1 MDIKS
6 SDFILILQL
15 EDIHGC
21 PMRVS
26 DTAEFKVRVWTNDP
40 THFLTFNKR
49 DIISDDYNDRI
60 VIDKMQMECLHSGTI
75 IYDYDYSRWNAD
87 FSATDEK
94 YNKVKTVVTDVYW
107 RNVMNPD
114 NPCNVVNYQTI
125 EHIYDLIEKERIE
138 REKLGYYIENEYT
151 NKLADEVKRSTDVDI
166 EMHKI
171 IKENKEVC
179 DNRTTELT
187 TQLNDEIKRSTDA
200 DTAMLTKINDNLSAT
215 TQITSDLTGKLND
228 EIVRAKAKENEI
240 ANDLASEIERTNNFR
255 QQIRDAVDQET
266 SRATAKETLIDGKIT
281 DEIARA
287 KTVEGDITSSLQQLK
302 NVVKEEK
309 QRSADKDTEHDNAI
323 TAETSRAQVKEN
335 EILTNLQTEVSRATD
350 AETHLTSEI
359 HDEVARAKAE
369 EARIEG
375 LITANTDKDNETTTA
390 INNLSNKLTD
400 EISRATEKEKAI
412 DKKVDKNATDIATEI
427 TRATA
432 KENEIS
438 KLIADNVAADAKTR
452 NDLTAEVSRATGEE
466 ARIEGITTTNANNL
480 TSEIARAK
488 QVESDITSSLQQLKT
503 SVKTKDDAHDDAI
516 NSIDAKITAEV
527 ARSTAKDDATDNR
540 LSVIEG
546 GSTTIG
552 SIAHALSD
560 AKHYTDEE
568 VGKVKTT
575 VTNEYTNT
583 LQSYATKAE
592 VDSRIESVIGTAP
605 EALDTLGEIAEKLT
619 SDSDAITAINGVL
632 SGKANSADV
641 YTKSEI
647 DTKVTTLS
655 NDIATETSRATNAEN
670 TLTTDLAGEISRAKA
685 KEDEILGKA
694 NTTSSELS
702 LETLRAKNAEGEIN
716 TTLNTVKGDVERL
729 KTGVQSNT
737 DSIAIINSDATV
749 NGSIAHAL
757 SDAKHYTD
765 DAVTKVKADL
775 NVSVAGFET
784 KDEVANLKATVSTK
798 ADKATTYSKTEV
810 DEKIAGVDVSSQL
823 VDYAKT
829 TDVDNKID
837 AVKTSTNTE
846 LGKKLD
852 KTTYATDKLTFA
864 DKTETNNAI
873 TTVTDNLTAE
883 TSRATEAEN
892 KIKSDLTAEINNKV
906 ATVTIEKDSTN
917 DLLYHL
923 MVDGENSGEINI
935 PKDQFLSNVVY
946 SSDTKVITFTFET
959 TAGTTTTDVSI
970 SDLID
975 TYIAGDGLTSVD
987 NKFSVK
993 KDATS
998 QAYIEVSASGV
1009 KIVGIDEALALKA
1022 DKTDVTASL
1031 ANKVD
1036 TTTYTTDK
1044 TNINNAIT
1052 AVSDNLAAEVSR
1064 ATGVEDGIKA
1074 EVALKANSA
1083 DVYTASQVD
1092 EKLNVKANAADVN
1105 TSLDN
1110 KLDKTTYAVDKATYA
1125 LKSDVAT
1132 ELDKKANVTDVTT
1145 ELNKKANS
1153 SDVYTTAQVDEKVN
1167 VKANAADVYTKEQ
1180 CDNSFM
1186 KMWQGSQS
1194 EYDAITSKDN
1204 NTLYI
1209 IS

>member
-6 SDFILILQL
+6 SDFILILKL

-60 VIDKMQMECLHSGTI
+60 AIDKMQMECLHSGTI

-179 DNRTTELT
+179 DTRTTELT

-240 ANDLASEIERTNNFR
+240 ANDLASEIERTNNFK

-266 SRATAKETLIDGKIT
+266 ARAQAKEELIDSKIT

-287 KTVEGDITSSLQQLK
+287 KV
-302 NVVKEEK
+302 
-309 QRSADKDTEHDNAI
+309 
-323 TAETSRAQVKEN
+323 
-335 EILTNLQTEVSRATD
+335 
-350 AETHLTSEI
+350 
-359 HDEVARAKAE
+359 
-369 EARIEG
+369 
-375 LITANTDKDNETTTA
+375 
-390 INNLSNKLTD
+390 
-400 EISRATEKEKAI
+400 
-412 DKKVDKNATDIATEI
+412 
-427 TRATA
+427 
-432 KENEIS
+432 
-438 KLIADNVAADAKTR
+438 
-452 NDLTAEVSRATGEE
+452 
-466 ARIEGITTTNANNL
+466 
-480 TSEIARAK
+480 
-488 QVESDITSSLQQLKT
+488 VESDITSSLQRLKT
-503 SVKTKDDAHDDAI
+503 SVKTKDDAHDEAI
-516 NSIDAKITAEV
+516 NSIDSRLTVEV
-527 ARSTAKDDATDNR
+527 SRATAKDNATDTR

-546 GSTTIG
+546 DSTVVG
-552 SIAHALSD
+552 SIAHS
-560 AKHYTDEE
+560 
-568 VGKVKTT
+568 
-575 VTNEYTNT
+575 
-583 LQSYATKAE
+583 
-592 VDSRIESVIGTAP
+592 
-605 EALDTLGEIAEKLT
+605 
-619 SDSDAITAINGVL
+619 
-632 SGKANSADV
+632 
-641 YTKSEI
+641 
-647 DTKVTTLS
+647 
-655 NDIATETSRATNAEN
+655 
-670 TLTTDLAGEISRAKA
+670 LA
-685 KEDEILGKA
+685 
-694 NTTSSELS
+694 
-702 LETLRAKNAEGEIN
+702 
-716 TTLNTVKGDVERL
+716 
-729 KTGVQSNT
+729 
-737 DSIAIINSDATV
+737 
-749 NGSIAHAL
+749 
-757 SDAKHYTD
+757 DAKHYTD
-765 DAVTKVKADL
+765 DEIAKVKSDL
-775 NVSVAGFET
+775 DVSGFAT
-784 KDEVANLKATVSTK
+784 KSEINEVKATISTK
-798 ADKATTYSKTEV
+798 ADKATTYTKDEV
-810 DEKIAGVDVSSQL
+810 DEKIANLDVNVSL
-823 VDYAKT
+823 DDYAKT
-829 TDVDNKID
+829 ADVDRKIAD
-837 AVKTSTNTE
+837 ATAATTTE

-873 TTVTDNLTAE
+873 TTVTDNLAAE
-883 TSRATEAEN
+883 VSRATEAEN
-892 KIKSDLTAEINNKV
+892 KIKTDLTAEINNKV

-917 DLLYHL
+917 DLQYHL
-923 MVDGENSGEINI
+923 MVDGERSGEINI

-959 TAGTTTTDVSI
+959 TTGTTTTDVNI

-975 TYIAGDGLTSVD
+975 TYIAGDGLTLVD

-1009 KIVGIDEALALKA
+1009 KVVGVDEALALKA
-1022 DKTDVTASL
+1022 DKTDVT
-1031 ANKVD
+1031 
-1036 TTTYTTDK
+1036 
-1044 TNINNAIT
+1044 NINNAIT
-1052 AVSDNLAAEVSR
+1052 TVSDNLAAEVSR

-1074 EVALKANSA
+1074 EVALKANSS
-1083 DVYTASQVD
+1083 DVYTISQID
-1092 EKLNVKANAADVN
+1092 EKLNVKANVTDVN

-1110 KLDKTTYAVDKATYA
+1110 KLDKTTYAADKATYA
-1125 LKSDVAT
+1125 LKSDVTT

-1153 SDVYTTAQVDEKVN
+1153 SDVYTTSQVDEKVN
-1167 VKANAADVYTKEQ
+1167 VKANSADVYTKEQ
-1180 CDNSFM
+1180 CDSSFM

-1194 EYDAITSKDN
+1194 EYDAIASKDN

-1209 IS
+1209 IQ

>member
-6 SDFILILQL
+6 SDFILILRL

-21 PMRVS
+21 PMRVA
-26 DTAEFKVRVWTNDP
+26 DTAEFTVRVWTNDP
-40 THFLTFNKR
+40 THFLTFKKR

-60 VIDKMQMECLHSGTI
+60 AIDKMQMECLHSGTVVF
-75 IYDYDYSRWNAD
+75 DYDYSRWNAD

-114 NPCNVVNYQTI
+114 NPCNIVNYQTI
-125 EHIYDLIEKERIE
+125 EHVYDLIEAERLE

-151 NKLADEVKRSTDVDI
+151 NKLADEVKRSNEVDI
-166 EMHKI
+166 EMWKK
-171 IKENKEVC
+171 IKENKEAC
-179 DNRTTELT
+179 DTRTTEIT
-187 TQLNDEIKRSTDA
+187 TKLDAEIKRSNDV
-200 DTAMLTKINDNLSAT
+200 DIELNKKINDNLSST
-215 TQITSDLTGKLND
+215 TEITTDLNTRLNAEVARAKAKEN
-228 EIVRAKAKENEI
+228 EIAEDLAGEILRAKAKENEI
-240 ANDLASEIERTNNFR
+240 ANDLASEIERSRNFD
-255 QQIRDAVDQET
+255 QQIRDAVEQET

-287 KTVEGDITSSLQQLK
+287 KTVEGDITSSLTQLK

-309 QRSADKDTEHDNAI
+309 QRSADKDTEHENAI
-323 TAETSRAQVKEN
+323 TAEQSRAQAKEN

-359 HDEVARAKAE
+359 HDEVSRAKAE

-412 DKKVDKNATDIATEI
+412 DKKVDKNATDIAAET

-438 KLIADNVAADAKTR
+438 KLIADNAVADAKTR

-480 TSEIARAK
+480 SSEIARAK
-488 QVESDITSSLQQLKT
+488 QVEADITSSLQQLKT
-503 SVKTKDDAHDDAI
+503 TVKTKDDAHDDAI

-527 ARSTAKDDATDNR
+527 SRSTAKDDATDNR
-540 LSVIEG
+540 LSIIEG
-546 GSTTIG
+546 SSTTIG
-552 SIAHALSD
+552 SIAHSLAD

-568 VGKVKTT
+568 VGKLKTT

-647 DTKVTTLS
+647 DTKVTTLT
-655 NDIATETSRATNAEN
+655 NDLATETSRATNAEN

-716 TTLNTVKGDVERL
+716 TTLSTVKGDVEKL
-729 KTGVQSNT
+729 KTSVQSNT

-749 NGSIAHAL
+749 NGSIAHSLA
-757 SDAKHYTD
+757 DAKHYTD

-775 NVSVAGFET
+775 NVSVAGFAT
-784 KDEVANLKATVSTK
+784 KNEVADVKATVSTK
-798 ADKATTYSKTEV
+798 ADKATTYSKAEV
-810 DEKIAGVDVSSQL
+810 DEKIAGVDVSAQL
-823 VDYAKT
+823 VDYART
-829 TDVDNKID
+829 ADVDEKID
-837 AVKTSTNTE
+837 AVKTNTATE

-873 TTVTDNLTAE
+873 RT
-883 TSRATEAEN
+883 
-892 KIKSDLTAEINNKV
+892 
-906 ATVTIEKDSTN
+906 
-917 DLLYHL
+917 
-923 MVDGENSGEINI
+923 
-935 PKDQFLSNVVY
+935 
-946 SSDTKVITFTFET
+946 
-959 TAGTTTTDVSI
+959 
-970 SDLID
+970 
-975 TYIAGDGLTSVD
+975 
-987 NKFSVK
+987 
-993 KDATS
+993 
-998 QAYIEVSASGV
+998 
-1009 KIVGIDEALALKA
+1009 
-1022 DKTDVTASL
+1022 
-1031 ANKVD
+1031 
-1036 TTTYTTDK
+1036 
-1044 TNINNAIT
+1044 
-1052 AVSDNLAAEVSR
+1052 VSDNLAAETTR
-1064 ATGVEDGIKA
+1064 ATNAENTLTT
-1074 EVALKANSA
+1074 EVAKKANSA
-1083 DVYTASQVD
+1083 
-1092 EKLNVKANAADVN
+1092 
-1105 TSLDN
+1105 
-1110 KLDKTTYAVDKATYA
+1110 
-1125 LKSDVAT
+1125 
-1132 ELDKKANVTDVTT
+1132 
-1145 ELNKKANS
+1145 
-1153 SDVYTTAQVDEKVN
+1153 DVYTTAQVDEKLNKKTAIKDENGN
-1167 VKANAADVYTKEQ
+1167 VITEMIIDNSAADDSVEVYTKEQ
-1180 CDNSFM
+1180 CDARFM
-1186 KMWQGSQS
+1186 KMWQGTQ
-1194 EYDAITSKDN
+1194 EAYDAITSKDN

-1209 IS
+1209 IQ

>member
-6 SDFILILQL
+6 SDFILILRL

-21 PMRVS
+21 PMRVA
-26 DTAEFKVRVWTNDP
+26 DTAELTVRVWTNDP
-40 THFLTFNKR
+40 THFLTFKKR

-60 VIDKMQMECLHSGTI
+60 AIDKMQMECLHSGTVVF
-75 IYDYDYSRWNAD
+75 DYDYSRWNAD
-87 FSATDEK
+87 FSSTDEK

-114 NPCNVVNYQTI
+114 NPCNIVNYQTI
-125 EHIYDLIEKERIE
+125 EHVYDLIEAERLE

-151 NKLADEVKRSTDVDI
+151 NKLADEVKRSNEVDI
-166 EMHKI
+166 EMWKK
-171 IKENKEVC
+171 IKENKETC
-179 DNRTTELT
+179 DTRTTEIT
-187 TQLNDEIKRSTDA
+187 TKLDAEIKRSNDV
-200 DTAMLTKINDNLSAT
+200 DIELNKKINDNLSDVTET
-215 TQITSDLTGKLND
+215 TTDLNTRLND

-240 ANDLASEIERTNNFR
+240 AEDLAGEISRSKAKDNEIANDLASEIERSRNFD

-323 TAETSRAQVKEN
+323 TAETSRAQSKEN

-350 AETHLTSEI
+350 AETHITSEI
-359 HDEVARAKAE
+359 HNEVARAKAE

-375 LITANTDKDNETTTA
+375 LIAANTDKDNETTTA

-400 EISRATEKEKAI
+400 EINRATEKEKAI
-412 DKKVDKNATDIATEI
+412 DKKVDKNATDLTTEI

-438 KLIADNVAADAKTR
+438 KLIADNAVADARTR

-480 TSEIARAK
+480 SSEIARAK
-488 QVESDITSSLQQLKT
+488 QVESDITSSLQALKT

-568 VGKVKTT
+568 VGKVKTS

-583 LQSYATKAE
+583 LKQYATKAE
-592 VDSRIESVIGTAP
+592 VDSRIEGVIGTAP

-619 SDSDAITAINGVL
+619 SDSDAITAINSVL
-632 SGKANSADV
+632 AGKANSADV

-647 DTKVTTLS
+647 DVNVTALS
-655 NDIATETSRATNAEN
+655 NTIATETSRATNAEN
-670 TLTTDLAGEISRAKA
+670 TLTNDLAGEISRAKA

-702 LETLRAKNAEGEIN
+702 IETLRAKNAEGEIN
-716 TTLNTVKGDVERL
+716 TKLNTVKGDVERL

-775 NVSVAGFET
+775 NVSVAGFVT
-784 KDEVANLKATVSTK
+784 KNELADLKATVSTK
-798 ADKATTYSKTEV
+798 ADKATTYTKDEV
-810 DEKIAGVDVSSQL
+810 DEKIAGVDVSDQL

-829 TDVDNKID
+829 ADVDNKID
-837 AVKTSTNTE
+837 AVKTNTATE

-852 KTTYATDKLTFA
+852 KTTYATDKLSFA

-873 TTVTDNLTAE
+873 NTVSDNLTAE
-883 TSRATEAEN
+883 VTRATNAEN
-892 KIKSDLTAEINNKV
+892 TLTTELGK
-906 ATVTIEKDSTN
+906 
-917 DLLYHL
+917 
-923 MVDGENSGEINI
+923 
-935 PKDQFLSNVVY
+935 
-946 SSDTKVITFTFET
+946 
-959 TAGTTTTDVSI
+959 
-970 SDLID
+970 
-975 TYIAGDGLTSVD
+975 
-987 NKFSVK
+987 
-993 KDATS
+993 
-998 QAYIEVSASGV
+998 
-1009 KIVGIDEALALKA
+1009 
-1022 DKTDVTASL
+1022 
-1031 ANKVD
+1031 
-1036 TTTYTTDK
+1036 
-1044 TNINNAIT
+1044 
-1052 AVSDNLAAEVSR
+1052 
-1064 ATGVEDGIKA
+1064 
-1074 EVALKANSA
+1074 KANSA
-1083 DVYTASQVD
+1083 DVYNKTQVD
-1092 EKLNVKANAADVN
+1092 EKLSKKTAIKDEQGNVITEMIVDNSN
-1105 TSLDN
+1105 TDDS
-1110 KLDKTTYAVDKATYA
+1110 V
-1125 LKSDVAT
+1125 
-1132 ELDKKANVTDVTT
+1132 E
-1145 ELNKKANS
+1145 
-1153 SDVYTTAQVDEKVN
+1153 
-1167 VKANAADVYTKEQ
+1167 VYTKEQ
-1180 CDNSFM
+1180 CDARFM
-1186 KMWQGSQS
+1186 RMWKGAQS
-1194 EYDAITSKDN
+1194 EYDAIDPKDN

-1209 IS
+1209 IK